1 MDEELKQYLEGMQTQ
16 LEGMQIRFDDM
27 QARLMQQINDGNEL
41 IINRLS
47 SLEVDFGNTKE
58 FLVGDALVASR
69 RWLDLEARV
78 SKLERRE

>member
-1 MDEELKQYLEGMQTQ
+1 MDEELKQYLDE
-16 LEGMQIRFDDM
+16 M

-41 IINRLS
+41 VINRLS
-47 SLEVDFGNTKE
+47 SLEKDFANPKD
-58 FLVGDALVASR
+58 FLVGDAPVASR

>member
-1 MDEELKQYLEGMQTQ
+1 MDDELKRYLDE
-16 LEGMQIRFDDM
+16 M

-47 SLEVDFGNTKE
+47 SLEKDFANTKE

-69 RWLDLEARV
+69 R
-78 SKLERRE
+78 

>member
-1 MDEELKQYLEGMQTQ
+1 MDEELKRYL
-16 LEGMQIRFDDM
+16 DDM

-47 SLEVDFGNTKE
+47 SLEKDFANTKY

>member
-1 MDEELKQYLEGMQTQ
+1 MDEELKQYLDE
-16 LEGMQIRFDDM
+16 M

-41 IINRLS
+41 VINRLS
-47 SLEVDFGNTKE
+47 SLEKDFTNTKD

-69 RWLDLEARV
+69 RWVDLEARV